1 MRQIAV
7 CRTISKSLARLAVR
21 QGQRRGSDHG
31 LQDKSADRGPAHVV
45 GRIGVLP
52 HRLNLRCWR
61 STSILKRI
69 QSAERHRRSNRA
81 KP

>member
-7 CRTISKSLARLAVR
+7 YRPISKSLARLAGR
-21 QGQRRGSDHG
+21 QRRRGGSDHG
-31 LQDKSADRGPAHVV
+31 LQDKSADRGPAHVI

-52 HRLNLRCWR
+52 HLPSPRCWR
-61 STSILKRI
+61 STTILKRI
-69 QSAERHRRSNRA
+69 QLSKRHRRSNCA